1 MYRFFIQPQLD
12 KVNNSLIGY
21 ELLMKKK
28 TDQGWRPPANF
39 SDVPSHVMA
48 KLLIATTKLLSLKIG
63 SVSVNINRNQ
73 LMDKEVRDAIIE
85 AQSILRPLRV
95 VVELTEDTPN
105 EDWPNSELIPLINE
119 FIDYGMDFSLDDC
132 GTGVNQLDNIQDL
145 MPLASEIKFAIQNFG
160 EKLRDPDIEQKV
172 IFWRDFSKKNNVRFI
187 LEGIE
192 DENDDKLADSL
203 GIDLR
208 QGYYYGK
215 PRLLKLKPDDN
226 KF

>member
-28 TDQGWRPPANF
+28 TDQGWRPPENF
-39 SDVPSHVMA
+39 SDVPSHTMA
-48 KLLIATTKLLSLKIG
+48 SVLVATTKLLSLKIG

-73 LMDKEVRDAIIE
+73 LMDAEVREAIIE
-85 AQSILRPLRV
+85 SQRILRPLRL
-95 VVELTEDTPN
+95 VVELTEDTPD
-105 EDWPNSELIPLINE
+105 EDWPNDKLIPLIQD
-119 FIDYGMDFSLDDC
+119 FINYGMDFSLDDC
-132 GTGVNQLDNIQDL
+132 GTGVNQFDKIQDL
-145 MPLASEIKFAIQNFG
+145 VPLASEIKFAIQNFG
-160 EKLRDPDIEQKV
+160 EKLRDPNIEDKV
-172 IFWRDFSKKNNVRFI
+172 IFWRDFSKKNNLRFI

-203 GIDLR
+203 EIDLR

-215 PRLLKLKPDDN
+215 PRLLKLKRDDD

>member
-1 MYRFFIQPQLD
+1 MYRYFIQPQLD

-28 TDQGWRPPANF
+28 TPKGWRPPANF
-39 SDVPSHVMA
+39 SDVPSHTMA
-48 KLLIATTKLLSLKIG
+48 TLLISTTKLLSLKIG

-85 AQSILRPLRV
+85 AQSILRPLRL
-95 VVELTEDTPN
+95 VVELTEDTP
-105 EDWPNSELIPLINE
+105 DKPWPNSELIPLIKE
-119 FIDYGMDFSLDDC
+119 FINYGMDFSLDDC
-132 GTGVNQLDNIQDL
+132 GTGTNQLDQIQE
-145 MPLASEIKFAIQNFG
+145 MVPLASEIKFAIQNFG
-160 EKLRDPDIEQKV
+160 EKLRDPDIEEKV
-172 IFWRDFSKKNNVRFI
+172 IFWRDFCHKNNLRFI

-192 DENDDKLADSL
+192 DENDDALADSL
-203 GIDLR
+203 GITLR
-208 QGYYYGK
+208 QGYFYGK

>member
-1 MYRFFIQPQLD
+1 MYRYFIQPQLD

-21 ELLMKKK
+21 ELLMKEKK
-28 TDQGWRPPANF
+28 PEGWRPPANF
-39 SDVPSHVMA
+39 SDVPSHLMA
-48 KLLIATTKLLSLKIG
+48 QVLVETTKLLSLKIG

-73 LMDKEVRDAIIE
+73 LMDEEVRDAIIE
-85 AQSILRPLRV
+85 AQRIPRPLRL

-105 EDWPNSELIPLINE
+105 QNWSNEEYISLIKE

-132 GTGVNQLDNIQDL
+132 GTGTNQMDQIKD
-145 MPLASEIKFAIQNFG
+145 MIPLAAEIKFAIQNFG
-160 EKLRDPDIEQKV
+160 EKLRDPDIESKV
-172 IFWRDFSKKNNVRFI
+172 IYWRDICKKQNIRFI

-192 DENDDKLADSL
+192 DDKDDALADKL

-215 PRLLKLKPDDN
+215 PRLLKLKADDDV
-226 KF
+226 F

>member
-12 KVNNSLIGY
+12 TVNNSLIGY

-48 KLLIATTKLLSLKIG
+48 EVLINTTKLLSLKIG
-63 SVSVNINRNQ
+63 SVSVNINRDQ

-85 AQSILRPLRV
+85 AQSILRPLRL
-95 VVELTEDTPN
+95 VVELTEDIPSV
-105 EDWPNSELIPLINE
+105 EWPTEKYVTLIKDFIN
-119 FIDYGMDFSLDDC
+119 YGMDFSLDDC
-132 GTGVNQLDNIQDL
+132 GTGVNQLDNITEL
-145 MPLASEIKFAIQNFG
+145 VPLASEIKFAIQNFG
-160 EKLRDPDIEQKV
+160 EKLRDPDIESKV
-172 IFWRDFSKKNNVRFI
+172 IFWRDFCLKNNLRFI

-192 DENDDKLADSL
+192 DENDDALADSL
-203 GIDLR
+203 NIDLR

-215 PRLLKLKPDDN
+215 PRLLKLKPNDD

>member
-39 SDVPSHVMA
+39 SDVPSSTMA
-48 KLLIATTKLLSLKIG
+48 EVLIATTKLLSLKIG

-73 LMDKEVRDAIIE
+73 LMDKDVRAAIIE
-85 AQSILRPLRV
+85 AQRILRPLKL
-95 VVELTEDTPN
+95 VVELTEDTPDQ
-105 EDWPNSELIPLINE
+105 DWPNSTLIPLIKD
-119 FIDYGMDFSLDDC
+119 FINYGMDFSLDDC
-132 GTGVNQLDNIQDL
+132 GTGVNQLDQIQD
-145 MPLASEIKFAIQNFG
+145 MIPLASEIKFAIQNFG
-160 EKLRDPDIEQKV
+160 EKLRDPDIESKV
-172 IFWRDFSKKNNVRFI
+172 VFWRDFSKKNNLRFI

-192 DENDDKLADSL
+192 DDTDDQLADSL
-203 GIDLR
+203 EIDLR
-208 QGYYYGK
+208 QGYFYGK
-215 PRLLKLKPDDN
+215 PRLLKLKPDDD

>member
-28 TDQGWRPPANF
+28 TPEGWRPPANF
-39 SDVPSHVMA
+39 SDVPSHTMA
-48 KLLIATTKLLSLKIG
+48 SLLIATTKLLSLKIG

-73 LMDKEVRDAIIE
+73 LMDKEVRDDIIE
-85 AQSILRPLRV
+85 AQSILRPLRL
-95 VVELTEDTPN
+95 VVELTEDTPDK
-105 EDWPNSELIPLINE
+105 DWPNSELIPLIKD
-119 FIDYGMDFSLDDC
+119 FINYGMDFSLDDC
-132 GTGVNQLDNIQDL
+132 GTGVNQLNQIQDL
-145 MPLASEIKFAIQNFG
+145 VPLASEIKFAIQNFG
-160 EKLRDPDIEQKV
+160 EKLRDPNIEDKV
-172 IFWRDFSKKNNVRFI
+172 IFWRDFCREHNLRFI

-192 DENDDKLADSL
+192 DDHDDVLADSL

>member
-39 SDVPSHVMA
+39 SDVPSHTMA
-48 KLLIATTKLLSLKIG
+48 SVLIATTKLLSLKIG

-73 LMDKEVRDAIIE
+73 LMDKEVRSAIIE
-85 AQSILRPLRV
+85 AQSILRPLKV
-95 VVELTEDTPN
+95 IVELTEDTPDQ
-105 EDWPNSELIPLINE
+105 DWPNSELIPLIKE
-119 FIDYGMDFSLDDC
+119 FINYGMDFSLDDC
-132 GTGVNQLDNIQDL
+132 GTGVNQLDNIQE
-145 MPLASEIKFAIQNFG
+145 MVPLASEIKFAIQNFG
-160 EKLRDPDIEQKV
+160 EKLRDPDIENKV
-172 IFWRDFSKKNNVRFI
+172 IFWRDFSRKNNLRFI

-192 DENDDKLADSL
+192 DEHDDTLADSL

-208 QGYYYGK
+208 QGYFYGK
-215 PRLLKLKPDDN
+215 PRLLKLEPDDD